1 MIIVG
6 FIVVAA
12 AVAAAVVL
20 IGQNGNSAVD
30 VHAVG
35 HTWSVHLYWVFVAG
49 FVVPLVALLGL
60 GVLRRGI
67 VRSRRRRRER
77 AELLAEYERLSA
89 RERVRNPAQ
98 SEFFSGENAVAGDG
112 PMS

>member
-6 FIVVAA
+6 FIVFAA
-12 AVAAAVVL
+12 AVAAAAVL
-20 IGQNGNSAVD
+20 IGQNRNAAVD
-30 VHAVG
+30 VHALG

-49 FVVPLVALLGL
+49 FVVPLVALIGL
-60 GVLRRGI
+60 AWLRGGA

-77 AELLAEYERLSA
+77 AEMLAEYERLSA

-98 SEFFSGENAVAGDG
+98 SEFFSGETAVDG